1 MNFSVESKQLT
12 KQLSK
17 EDKKKNGIYF
27 TPPSIIA
34 KMIKILF
41 PYFKKITNILE
52 PSCGSGEFIQR
63 LAHFTRFNI
72 DAIEYNEIIYN
83 SIKDKFNSTIIH
95 TDFLE
100 WKPTKKYDL
109 IIGNPP
115 FYVMKKNEIK
125 NCKYEHYYT
134 GRPNIFV
141 LFIAKSLEL
150 LENNGI
156 LSFVL
161 PKNFM
166 NCLYYDNLRKYIST
180 NFKII
185 DIIECYE
192 DKYLE
197 TQQDTIVLIIQ
208 KQNCVLNNPN
218 YIININNYTIFN
230 TPSIITQIKKC
241 YQNTTTLKNMN
252 FEVKVGN
259 VVWNQVK
266 DKLTYD
272 KSETRLIYS
281 SDIVNNELSI
291 KKYKNQSKKNYI
303 TKPGKTDLL
312 LVVNRGY
319 GKGDYKFSYCL
330 IDTDKPYL
338 IENHLICIKSTEEI
352 TKEQLRKKYEKI
364 IESLKSKKTKKF
376 INLYFGNNAINT
388 TELCEIVPINLNS
401 I

>member
-1 MNFSVESKQLT
+1 MDFSIDSIELT
-12 KQLSK
+12 KNLSK
-17 EDKKKNGIYF
+17 EEKKNNGIYF

-34 KMIKILF
+34 KMIKALF
-41 PYFKKITNILE
+41 PYFKNITKVLE

-63 LAHFTRFNI
+63 LERFSKFNI
-72 DAIEYNEIIYN
+72 DSIEFNDTVYQ
-83 SIKDKFNSTIIH
+83 SIKTRFKSTILNV
-95 TDFLE
+95 DFLS
-100 WKPTKKYDL
+100 WNSPKKYDL

-125 NCKYEHYYT
+125 YNKYEHYYT

-150 LENNGI
+150 LENNG
-156 LSFVL
+156 LLAFVL

-166 NCLYYDNLRKYIST
+166 NCLYYDNLRKHIST

-185 DIIECYE
+185 DVIECYE
-192 DKYLE
+192 DKYLD

-208 KQNCVLNNPN
+208 KHGSISNNSN
-218 YIININNYTIFN
+218 FIIKINDYTIFN
-230 TPSIITQIKKC
+230 TPDVISQIKSC

-259 VVWNQVK
+259 IVWNQVK
-266 DKLTYD
+266 DKLTNNEND
-272 KSETRLIYS
+272 TRLIYS
-281 SDIVNNELSI
+281 SDIVNNKLSM
-291 KKYKNQSKKNYI
+291 KKYKNESKKNYI
-303 TKPGKTDLL
+303 TIPGKTDLL

-330 IDTDKPYL
+330 IDTKKSYL
-338 IENHLICIKSTEEI
+338 IENHLICIKSVEDI
-352 TKEQLRKKYEKI
+352 TKTNLRKKYKSI
-364 IESLKSKKTKKF
+364 IKSLKSEKTKKF
-376 INLYFGNNAINT
+376 IKLYFGNNAINT
-388 TELCEIVPINLNS
+388 TELCEILPIY